1 MRWDAL
7 FADLE
12 ARAAALSAGE
22 RDAEIADRTRSEVG
36 RLRMVDRLR
45 PALGAQIRLT
55 CGDGLTLTGQLSRV
69 HPEWLL
75 LAEDG
80 GREAVVALA
89 AVTSI
94 AGLAA
99 LSAAPDT
106 MPIVDSRI
114 GLALALR
121 GIARDRSPAR
131 LHLTD
136 GTVLNGTLDRAAADF
151 IDVAVHPV
159 GEARRRSAV
168 SQQLLVAI
176 DAVVALRRDG

>member
-1 MRWDAL
+1 MRWNAL

-36 RLRMVDRLR
+36 RLRLVDRLR
-45 PALGAQIRLT
+45 PAVGAQLRLT
-55 CGDGLTLTGQLSRV
+55 CRGGLTLAGQLGRV

-80 GREAVVALA
+80 GREALVALA

-94 AGLAA
+94 GGLASS
-99 LSAAPDT
+99 SAAPDT
-106 MPIVDSRI
+106 MSVVDSRL

-121 GIARDRSPAR
+121 GIVRDRSPAR

-136 GTVLNGTLDRAAADF
+136 GTVLDGTLDRAAADF

-168 SQQLLVAI
+168 SQQLVVAI